1 MSRYR
6 PPRPK
11 SSPYI
16 TREGYDHLCQE
27 EEGLWKWRSEVCE
40 ALSEAAAEGDRSEN
54 AEYIYRKK
62 QLRQID
68 GRIRFLQRRIP
79 SLKVVEEPPS
89 DEERVFFGAWVTVER
104 ESGEQVTYRI
114 VGPDEF
120 DQDERYISMD
130 SPMGKALMGK
140 RLDDE
145 VKVKT
150 PGGVQVL
157 LIEDVEYTQPS
168 GSA

>member
-1 MSRYR
+1 MGRYR

-16 TREGYDHLCQE
+16 TREGYDRLCDE
-27 EEGLWKWRSEVCE
+27 EKRIWLWRNEVCE
-40 ALSEAAAEGDRSEN
+40 ALSIAAAEGDRSEN

-68 GRIRFLQRRIP
+68 SRIRFLQRRIP
-79 SLKVVEEPPS
+79 DLKVVEEPPS
-89 DEERVFFGAWVTVER
+89 DPERVYFGAWVTLEK
-104 ESGEQVTYRI
+104 ENEQRVVYRI

-120 DQDERYISMD
+120 DQSQDYISMD
-130 SPMGKALMGK
+130 SPIGRALMGK

-150 PGGVQVL
+150 PGGTQLL
-157 LIEDVEYTQPS
+157 LIDEIRYS
-168 GSA
+168 